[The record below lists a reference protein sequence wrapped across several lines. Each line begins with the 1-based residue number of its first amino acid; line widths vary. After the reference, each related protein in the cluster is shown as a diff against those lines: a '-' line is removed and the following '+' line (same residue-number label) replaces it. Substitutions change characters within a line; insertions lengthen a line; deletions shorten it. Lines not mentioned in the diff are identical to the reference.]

1 METKIG
7 VIHFEDGGKDH
18 ESREAGDLQKT
29 QETLFPEESRRNL
42 TILPLDF
49 SLVILTSDSD
59 F

>member
-18 ESREAGDLQKT
+18 ELREAGDLQKT
-29 QETLFPEESRRNL
+29 QETLFPEESQRNL